1 MQREIIQVEERVPL
15 LKGIPLSLQH
25 LFAMFGASIL
35 VPILFNQAAKSV
47 VIDPALV
54 LLMNG
59 IGTLIYIFICRGK
72 APAFLGSSFAFIAPA
87 ITCISLAATPQLGFQ
102 HAVGGFV
109 VAGFAFVVVSFI
121 IRFAGRRWI
130 DIVLPPAA
138 MGPIVALIGLELAP
152 VATNMA
158 FFKNGA
164 MDGTTAIISLFT
176 LLVVIVGSMVFR
188 KFLAAIPVLIGVIAG
203 YVLAAI
209 VNIWVPGTLDF
220 SSVQSAAVIA
230 APRFM
235 LPVFDWASILII
247 LPAALVVISE
257 HIGHLFVT
265 SNIVGRD
272 LLKVPGLHNSLLG
285 DGLSTM
291 LSGFTGSCPTTTY
304 GENMG
309 VMAITRVY
317 SVWVIGGAAVIS
329 IVIAFFGQVSGVIR
343 SIPTAVIGGISMM
356 LFGVIA
362 ASGLRMLIEAK
373 VDYSKSRNL
382 LLSAVVFVV
391 GISGV
396 PINIGQTQ
404 LKGMVLATLVG
415 IGLSLV
421 FFGFDKLKWT
431 ADAEDA
437 PQAAPAAKKLP
448 ATRRALPAKKLAAKS
463 GPAAKKAAPARKR

>member
-1 MQREIIQVEERVPL
+1 MAATAQREIIQVEQKVPI
-15 LKGIPLSLQH
+15 LKAIPLSLQH
-25 LFAMFGASIL
+25 LFAMFGASVL
-35 VPILFNQAAKSV
+35 VPILFNTWAGKV

-59 IGTLIYIFICRGK
+59 IGTLIYLFICKGK
-72 APAFLGSSFAFIAPA
+72 APAFLGSSFAFLSPTAVCIA
-87 ITCISLAATPQLGFQ
+87 TATKAGLDPQIGFQ
-102 HAVGGFV
+102 KAVGGFV
-109 VAGFAFVVVSFI
+109 FAGLAFVVVSLI

-130 DIVLPPAA
+130 SIVLPPAA

-152 VATNMA
+152 VAVGMA
-158 FFKNGA
+158 FYKDANMGSGVLV
-164 MDGTTAIISLFT
+164 GTNVIISLFT
-176 LLVVIVGSMVFR
+176 LGVVLVGSVVFR
-188 KFLAAIPVLIGVIAG
+188 KFWAAIPVLIGVIAG
-203 YVLAAI
+203 YLLAVMMGA
-209 VNIWVPGTLDF
+209 VSFEAVTQAQFLTL
-220 SSVQSAAVIA
+220 
-230 APRFM
+230 PK
-235 LPVFDWASILII
+235 PVFPIFDWASILIV

-265 SNIVGRD
+265 SNIVGRN
-272 LLKVPGLHNSLLG
+272 LLKDPGLHNSLLG
-285 DGLSTM
+285 DGVSTM
-291 LSGFTGSCPTTTY
+291 LSGLTGSCPTTTY

-329 IVIAFFGQVSGVIR
+329 IFIAFFGHVSGAIR
-343 SIPTAVIGGISMM
+343 TLPTPVIGGISMM

-396 PINIGQTQ
+396 PINIGGTQ

-415 IGLSLV
+415 IVLSLIFYIFEQLGWSNEEPDV
-421 FFGFDKLKWT
+421 IHDEG
-431 ADAEDA
+431 
-437 PQAAPAAKKLP
+437 
-448 ATRRALPAKKLAAKS
+448 
-463 GPAAKKAAPARKR
+463 GI

>member
-1 MQREIIQVEERVPL
+1 MAATAQREIIQVEQKVPI

-35 VPILFNQAAKSV
+35 VPILFNTWAGKM

-54 LLMNG
+54 LMMNG
-59 IGTLIYIFICRGK
+59 IGTLIYLFICKGK
-72 APAFLGSSFAFIAPA
+72 APAFLGSSFAFLSPTAVCIA
-87 ITCISLAATPQLGFQ
+87 TATKAGLDPQIGFQ
-102 HAVGGFV
+102 RAVGGFFI
-109 VAGFAFVVVSFI
+109 AGLAFALVSLV

-130 DIVLPPAA
+130 SIVLPPAA

-152 VATNMA
+152 TAVGMS
-158 FFKNGA
+158 FFKGGSMA
-164 MDGTTAIISLFT
+164 SGEILGSWVLISLFT
-176 LLVVIVGSMVFR
+176 LAVVIVGSVVFR
-188 KFLAAIPVLIGVIAG
+188 GFLAAIPILIGVIAG
-203 YVLAAI
+203 YILSVILG
-209 VNIWVPGTLDF
+209 VVDF
-220 SSVQSAAVIA
+220 SAVTGAQFLTI
-230 APRFM
+230 PRPV
-235 LPVFDWASILII
+235 LPIFDWASILIV

-265 SNIVGRD
+265 SNIVGRN
-272 LLKVPGLHNSLLG
+272 LLKEPGLHNSLLG

-291 LSGFTGSCPTTTY
+291 ISGLTGSCPTTTY

-329 IVIAFFGQVSGVIR
+329 IFIAFFGHVSGAIR
-343 SIPTAVIGGISMM
+343 TLPTPVIGGVSMM

-396 PINIGQTQ
+396 PINIGGTQ
-404 LKGMVLATLVG
+404 LKGMVLATLVA
-415 IGLSLV
+415 IVLSLV
-421 FFGFDKLKWT
+421 FYLFEQLGWSNEEPDVVH
-431 ADAEDA
+431 DEGAEE
-437 PQAAPAAKKLP
+437 
-448 ATRRALPAKKLAAKS
+448 TI
-463 GPAAKKAAPARKR
+463 

>member
-1 MQREIIQVEERVPL
+1 MATNVQREIIQVEEKVPI

-25 LFAMFGASIL
+25 LFAMFGASVL
-35 VPILFNQAAKSV
+35 VPILFNTWAGKV

-59 IGTLIYIFICRGK
+59 IGTLIYLFICKGK
-72 APAFLGSSFAFIAPA
+72 APAFLGSSFAFLSPTAVCIA
-87 ITCISLAATPQLGFQ
+87 TATKAGLDPQIGFAK
-102 HAVGGFV
+102 AVGGFV
-109 VAGFAFVVVSFI
+109 IAGLAFSVVAFI

-130 DIVLPPAA
+130 SIVLPPAA

-152 VATNMA
+152 VAVGMSFYKDANMGSGVIVGTNV
-158 FFKNGA
+158 
-164 MDGTTAIISLFT
+164 ILSLFT
-176 LLVVIVGSMVFR
+176 LAVVIVGSVVFR
-188 KFLAAIPVLIGVIAG
+188 KFWAAIPVLIGVLAG
-203 YVLAAI
+203 YLLAILMGA
-209 VNIWVPGTLDF
+209 VDFGAVTTASFLTVPK
-220 SSVQSAAVIA
+220 
-230 APRFM
+230 
-235 LPVFDWASILII
+235 PVFPIFDWASILIV

-265 SNIVGRD
+265 SNIVGRP
-272 LLKVPGLHNSLLG
+272 LLKDPGLHNSLLG

-329 IVIAFFGQVSGVIR
+329 IFIAFFGHVSGAIR
-343 SIPTAVIGGISMM
+343 TLPTPVIGGISMM

-396 PINIGQTQ
+396 AIKLGNTE

-415 IGLSLV
+415 MVLSLV
-421 FFGFDKLKWT
+421 FYAFEKLGWSNEEPDVIHDEGT
-431 ADAEDA
+431 F
-437 PQAAPAAKKLP
+437 
-448 ATRRALPAKKLAAKS
+448 
-463 GPAAKKAAPARKR
+463 

>member
-1 MQREIIQVEERVPL
+1 MATNVRREIIQVEEKVPI

-25 LFAMFGASIL
+25 LFAMFGASVL
-35 VPILFNQAAKSV
+35 VPVLFNKVAGQEV
-47 VIDPALV
+47 VDPSLV

-59 IGTLIYIFICRGK
+59 IGTLIYLFICRGK
-72 APAFLGSSFAFIAPA
+72 APAFLGPSFAFLAPTFA
-87 ITCISLAATPQLGFQ
+87 CITAAADHELGFR

-109 VAGFAFVVVSFI
+109 IAGLVFVLVATI

-130 DIVLPPAA
+130 SIVLPPAA

-152 VATNMA
+152 VAVGMA
-158 FFKNGA
+158 FYK
-164 MDGTTAIISLFT
+164 DGSMGSGVVIGTNIFIALFT
-176 LLVVIVGSMVFR
+176 LGVVIIGSVVFR
-188 KFLAAIPVLIGVIAG
+188 KFWAAIPVLVGVVAG
-203 YVLAAI
+203 YVLS
-209 VNIWVPGTLDF
+209 VLLGTVDF
-220 SSVQSAAVIA
+220 SAISQASLITLPKPV
-230 APRFM
+230 F
-235 LPVFDWASILII
+235 PVFDWASILIV
-247 LPAALVVISE
+247 LPASLVVISE

-265 SNIVGRD
+265 SNIVGRN
-272 LLKVPGLHNSLLG
+272 LLKEPGLHNSLLG
-285 DGLSTM
+285 DGLATM

-329 IVIAFFGQVSGVIR
+329 IFIAFFGHVSGAIR
-343 SIPTAVIGGISMM
+343 TLPVPVTGGVSMM

-362 ASGLRMLIEAK
+362 ASGLRILIEAK

-396 PINIGQTQ
+396 PINIGSTE

-415 IGLSLV
+415 IVLSLV
-421 FFGFDKLKWT
+421 FYIFERLGWSNEEPDVIN
-431 ADAEDA
+431 DENVM
-437 PQAAPAAKKLP
+437 
-448 ATRRALPAKKLAAKS
+448 
-463 GPAAKKAAPARKR
+463 

>member
-1 MQREIIQVEERVPL
+1 MTTRRVIDVEERVPL
-15 LKGIPLSLQH
+15 LQGIPLSLQH
-25 LFAMFGASIL
+25 LFAMFGASVL
-35 VPILFNQAAKSV
+35 VPILFNQAAKTV
-47 VIDPALV
+47 VVDPALV

-59 IGTLIYIFICRGK
+59 IGTLIYLFVCRGK
-72 APAFLGSSFAFIAPA
+72 APAFLGSSFAFIAPT
-87 ITCISLAATPQLGFQ
+87 ITCITLGATPQLGFR

-109 VAGFAFVVVSFI
+109 FAGLAFVVVSFI

-130 DIVLPPAA
+130 SIVLPPAA

-152 VATNMA
+152 VATGMS
-158 FFKNGA
+158 FYK
-164 MDGTTAIISLFT
+164 DGKLDGVFTLISLFT
-176 LLVVIVGSMVFR
+176 LAVVIVGSMVFR
-188 KFLAAIPVLIGVIAG
+188 RFLAAIPVLIGVIAG
-203 YVLAAI
+203 YLLSVVLNFWI
-209 VNIWVPGTLDF
+209 PGTVNF
-220 SSVQSAAVIA
+220 GAVTDA
-230 APRFM
+230 SFLTFPK
-235 LPVFDWASILII
+235 PVWPAFDWASILIV

-285 DGLSTM
+285 DGLSTA

-329 IVIAFFGQVSGVIR
+329 IVVAFFGQVSGAIR
-343 SIPTAVIGGISMM
+343 TLPVPVIGGISMM

-373 VDYSKSRNL
+373 VDYSRSRNL
-382 LLSAVVFVV
+382 LLSAVVFVI

-396 PINIGQTQ
+396 PIQVGNTQ

-415 IGLSLV
+415 IVLSLV
-421 FFGFDKLKWT
+421 FYVIERLGWSTEPPEVLDEDGQPAT
-431 ADAEDA
+431 A
-437 PQAAPAAKKLP
+437 PSSPAASPLM
-448 ATRRALPAKKLAAKS
+448 
-463 GPAAKKAAPARKR
+463 

>member
-1 MQREIIQVEERVPL
+1 MAATPQREIIQVEEKVPI

-35 VPILFNQAAKSV
+35 VPILFNTWAGKV
-47 VIDPALV
+47 VVDPALV

-59 IGTLIYIFICRGK
+59 IGTLIYLFICRGK
-72 APAFLGSSFAFIAPA
+72 APAFLGSSFAFLSPTAVCIATA
-87 ITCISLAATPQLGFQ
+87 VKAGQDPQLGFQ

-109 VAGFAFVVVSFI
+109 CAGITFAIVSLV

-130 DIVLPPAA
+130 SIVLPPAA

-152 VATNMA
+152 VAVGMA
-158 FFKNGA
+158 FYK
-164 MDGTTAIISLFT
+164 DGNMGSGVVVGTNVVLSLFT
-176 LLVVIVGSMVFR
+176 LAVVLVGSVVFR
-188 KFLAAIPVLIGVIAG
+188 KFWAAIPVLIGVIAG
-203 YVLAAI
+203 YAL
-209 VNIWVPGTLDF
+209 
-220 SSVQSAAVIA
+220 AVIMGVVNFSPVTDA
-230 APRFM
+230 SFLTMPKPVW
-235 LPVFDWASILII
+235 PVFDWASILIV

-265 SNIVGRD
+265 SNIVGRP
-272 LLKVPGLHNSLLG
+272 LLKEPGLHNSLLG
-285 DGLSTM
+285 DGLSTI
-291 LSGFTGSCPTTTY
+291 LSGLTGSCPTTTY

-329 IVIAFFGQVSGVIR
+329 IFIAFFGHVSGAIR
-343 SIPTAVIGGISMM
+343 TLPTPVIGGISMM

-396 PINIGQTQ
+396 SIKLGNTE

-415 IGLSLV
+415 IVLSLV
-421 FFGFDKLKWT
+421 FYIFERLGWSNEEPDVIHDEGT
-431 ADAEDA
+431 I
-437 PQAAPAAKKLP
+437 
-448 ATRRALPAKKLAAKS
+448 
-463 GPAAKKAAPARKR
+463 

>member
-1 MQREIIQVEERVPL
+1 MAASTQREIIQVEEKVPI

-35 VPILFNQAAKSV
+35 VPILFNTWAGKV
-47 VIDPALV
+47 VVDPALV

-59 IGTLIYIFICRGK
+59 IGTLIYLFICRGK
-72 APAFLGSSFAFIAPA
+72 APAFLGSSFAFLSPTAVCIA
-87 ITCISLAATPQLGFQ
+87 TAAKAGLDPQIGFQ

-109 VAGFAFVVVSFI
+109 VAGLAFSVVAFI

-130 DIVLPPAA
+130 SIVLPPAA

-152 VATNMA
+152 VAVGMA
-158 FFKNGA
+158 FYKDANMGSGVIV
-164 MDGTTAIISLFT
+164 GTNVVLSLFT
-176 LLVVIVGSMVFR
+176 LGVVLVGSVVFR
-188 KFLAAIPVLIGVIAG
+188 RFWAAIPVLIGVVAG
-203 YVLAAI
+203 YVLAVLMGA
-209 VNIWVPGTLDF
+209 VNFD
-220 SSVQSAAVIA
+220 AVTQA
-230 APRFM
+230 SFLTMPK
-235 LPVFDWASILII
+235 PVWPIFDWASILIV

-265 SNIVGRD
+265 SNIVGRP
-272 LLKVPGLHNSLLG
+272 LLKDPGLHNSLLG

-329 IVIAFFGQVSGVIR
+329 IFIAFFGHVSGAIR
-343 SIPTAVIGGISMM
+343 TLPTPVIGGISMM

-396 PINIGQTQ
+396 SIKLGNTE

-415 IGLSLV
+415 IVLSL
-421 FFGFDKLKWT
+421 GFYILEQLGWT
-431 ADAEDA
+431 NEEPDVIHDEGT
-437 PQAAPAAKKLP
+437 L
-448 ATRRALPAKKLAAKS
+448 
-463 GPAAKKAAPARKR
+463 

>member
-1 MQREIIQVEERVPL
+1 MAATAQREIIQVEQKVPI

-35 VPILFNQAAKSV
+35 VPILFNTWAGKM

-54 LLMNG
+54 LMMNG
-59 IGTLIYIFICRGK
+59 IGTLIYLFICKGK
-72 APAFLGSSFAFIAPA
+72 APAFLGSSFAFLSPTAVCIA
-87 ITCISLAATPQLGFQ
+87 TATKAGLDPQIGFQ
-102 HAVGGFV
+102 RAVGGFFI
-109 VAGFAFVVVSFI
+109 AGLAFALVSLV

-130 DIVLPPAA
+130 SIVLPPAA

-152 VATNMA
+152 VAVGMS
-158 FFKNGA
+158 FFKGGSMA
-164 MDGTTAIISLFT
+164 SGEIVGSCVLISLFT
-176 LLVVIVGSMVFR
+176 LAVVIVGSVVFR
-188 KFLAAIPVLIGVIAG
+188 GFLAAIPILIGVIAG
-203 YVLAAI
+203 YILSMVLG
-209 VNIWVPGTLDF
+209 VVDF
-220 SSVQSAAVIA
+220 SAVTGAQFLTI
-230 APRFM
+230 PRPV
-235 LPVFDWASILII
+235 LPIFDWASILIV

-265 SNIVGRD
+265 SNIVGRN
-272 LLKVPGLHNSLLG
+272 LLKEPGLHNSLLG

-291 LSGFTGSCPTTTY
+291 ISGLTGSCPTTTY

-329 IVIAFFGQVSGVIR
+329 IFIAFFGHVSGAIR
-343 SIPTAVIGGISMM
+343 TLPTPVIGGVSMM

-396 PINIGQTQ
+396 PINIGGTQ
-404 LKGMVLATLVG
+404 LKGMVLATLVA
-415 IGLSLV
+415 IVLSLV
-421 FFGFDKLKWT
+421 FYLFEQLGWSNEEPDVVH
-431 ADAEDA
+431 DEGAEE
-437 PQAAPAAKKLP
+437 
-448 ATRRALPAKKLAAKS
+448 TI
-463 GPAAKKAAPARKR
+463 

>member
-1 MQREIIQVEERVPL
+1 MAATAQREIIQVEQKVPI

-35 VPILFNQAAKSV
+35 VPILFNTWAGKM

-54 LLMNG
+54 LMMNG
-59 IGTLIYIFICRGK
+59 IGTLIYLFICKGK
-72 APAFLGSSFAFIAPA
+72 APAFLGSSFAFLSPTAVCIA
-87 ITCISLAATPQLGFQ
+87 TATKAGLDPQIGFQ
-102 HAVGGFV
+102 RAVGGFFI
-109 VAGFAFVVVSFI
+109 AGLAFALVSLV

-130 DIVLPPAA
+130 SIVLPPAA

-152 VATNMA
+152 VAVGMS
-158 FFKNGA
+158 FFKGGSMA
-164 MDGTTAIISLFT
+164 SGEIVGSCVLISLFT
-176 LLVVIVGSMVFR
+176 LAVVIVGSVVFR
-188 KFLAAIPVLIGVIAG
+188 GFLAAIPILIGVIAG
-203 YVLAAI
+203 YILSVILG
-209 VNIWVPGTLDF
+209 VVDF
-220 SSVQSAAVIA
+220 SAVTGAQFLTI
-230 APRFM
+230 PRPV
-235 LPVFDWASILII
+235 LPIFDWASILIV

-265 SNIVGRD
+265 SNIVGRN
-272 LLKVPGLHNSLLG
+272 LLKEPGLHNSLLG

-291 LSGFTGSCPTTTY
+291 ISGLTGSCPTTTY

-329 IVIAFFGQVSGVIR
+329 IFIAFFGHVSGAIR
-343 SIPTAVIGGISMM
+343 TLPTPVIGGVSMM

-396 PINIGQTQ
+396 PINIGGTQ
-404 LKGMVLATLVG
+404 LKGMVLATLVA
-415 IGLSLV
+415 IVLSLV
-421 FFGFDKLKWT
+421 FYLFEQLGWSNEEPDVVH
-431 ADAEDA
+431 DEGAEE
-437 PQAAPAAKKLP
+437 
-448 ATRRALPAKKLAAKS
+448 TI
-463 GPAAKKAAPARKR
+463 